1 MGPHSSSSARL
12 TFYESGSAGTQCS
25 WVYLSS
31 QSLSTDDRSPASL
44 RISAA
49 SILPPYK
56 LTEFA
61 NNTHLFPFPFEP
73 FQSASPAMTLQHATI
88 QHRLPASLH
97 LEYLPAQSVRG
108 LDQRCG
114 GCAKHSVSPRS
125 PSSSR
130 HLEHLSPRAAHTL
143 AASNAVLTAENLG
156 CRSMLARGRSPSDA
170 KAEALSN
177 TISFGGLLAGNSRQ
191 LPFHRGESYSA
202 KSHCSPSSRASCG
215 INSTVFTLPL
225 TPLQLAPSRPS
236 PRLGTPRREP
246 SAPSI
251 RSVICI
257 YSVTPNMPAL
267 TPHNP
272 YSISQFHT
280 VDLNLGCSARCCRY
294 LLSALPTYPLGVT
307 EAADVP
313 ALYTQSTFPSCGV
326 IVVIPAGEQSMC
338 PAAAQPTRPLTW
350 HALLA
355 YRIAELEDD
364 IYDLD
369 DMRGVLEDDIHTSQ
383 AHPAGR
389 RGKIIG

>member
-73 FQSASPAMTLQHATI
+73 LQSASPAMTLQHATI

-114 GCAKHSVSPRS
+114 GGDPEISGYPDALINMCTVEDASDITSDYTLIAT
-125 PSSSR
+125 
-130 HLEHLSPRAAHTL
+130 LEHLSQRAAHTL

-156 CRSMLARGRSPSDA
+156 CRSMLARGCSPSDA

-191 LPFHRGESYSA
+191 LPFH
-202 KSHCSPSSRASCG
+202 
-215 INSTVFTLPL
+215 
-225 TPLQLAPSRPS
+225 
-236 PRLGTPRREP
+236 
-246 SAPSI
+246 
-251 RSVICI
+251 
-257 YSVTPNMPAL
+257 
-267 TPHNP
+267 
-272 YSISQFHT
+272 
-280 VDLNLGCSARCCRY
+280 
-294 LLSALPTYPLGVT
+294 
-307 EAADVP
+307 
-313 ALYTQSTFPSCGV
+313 
-326 IVVIPAGEQSMC
+326 
-338 PAAAQPTRPLTW
+338 
-350 HALLA
+350 
-355 YRIAELEDD
+355 
-364 IYDLD
+364 
-369 DMRGVLEDDIHTSQ
+369 
-383 AHPAGR
+383 
-389 RGKIIG
+389 